1 MTRIID
7 NSKEKL
13 ASALIN
19 EFHDKDEVA
28 IASAYFNVHGYREIR
43 EGIID
48 KPLKL
53 LLGREPTESIK
64 WEQEILKE
72 LEEQEDDPV
81 YFKLLKDAIDYF
93 TDARRE
99 IRRPQGAFFHGKAYI
114 AAHQNLQEVRHGVG
128 AVGSSNFTYGGLVS
142 NQELNMLNTD
152 REAVQELAD
161 WFNNKWMN
169 ADDYKDEFIR
179 YLSNYVT
186 THSPY
191 EVIAKALYETY
202 KSNLEAEPNETLKSL
217 YPHQILSYRDAS
229 RKLEEHN
236 GVIIADATGLGKTRT
251 AISLALEAI
260 RNEKKV
266 LLIAPKSILET
277 TWMDEMKKTI
287 GTMIPSVSTEKISS
301 DPGILEGEHPE
312 ANFIIIDEAH
322 YFRKPDTNR
331 YQALRDHVLKTEAQL
346 VLATATPVNNSLMDL
361 YHLMALYLKED
372 AIQDITGQTLKDYFT
387 VNQRRWLNKE
397 PINMEQVLQR
407 FIVRHSRELA
417 KALDTKNIIQFP
429 DRVLDDDPRNRYEAD
444 LPYQR
449 IEDLLDHMR
458 FKVYDLSIDL
468 IGGQPRAPG
477 GALISK
483 AVEQQQK
490 EGLKILIKVLI
501 KINFFKRLESSV
513 AAFQDSLTRLKKYLE
528 VASRYAD
535 EHKVF
540 TPPFLRTDLLF
551 LASDGDEDEE
561 LPTPDALF
569 SKPKYKGYLDKL
581 KLTSEQVREFK
592 SSCRRDITLINQIL
606 SLVPSKDIKYRGF
619 LSRLKDLT
627 KDLKRVHGNGVI
639 IFSQYST
646 TAEYLYRRFCDEKLG
661 IEVMMTTGSDC
672 CYGDGSRGEKPDII
686 KHFRSSGG
694 ILVST
699 DVLSAGQNLQNAQ
712 YVVNYDFPW
721 NPVVLI
727 QRIGRIDRMGSRHEF
742 VYVVNV
748 LPVNGDPEDPASL
761 EYFLG
766 LMSKLYLRLEAI
778 KETIGLDATT
788 LGEEVESKDFGI
800 QQAIARND
808 PTALYALERDLEQF
822 TMNPMDTLA
831 SILKDRGLEWIS
843 SLPTGIGA
851 YKHGEEPSLFI
862 LFTDGEEFYWRLK
875 RFRSGELVTS
885 PTEIINLILEGENRN
900 NGEPINYDSLI
911 DRMRAMKQELAAEVD
926 AVRIRR
932 RTLEGTAQRPTRA
945 IKEIYDELAR
955 HDPDGERLALLF
967 RRNSSRQTLVRALLK
982 AREDGFLVEKA
993 KELLYKATPETRA
1006 VKEAEDKEIKL
1017 KRVCWCWIHPA
1028 Y

>member
-13 ASALIN
+13 VSALID
-19 EFHDKDEVA
+19 EFHDKDELA
-28 IASAYFNVHGYREIR
+28 IASAYFNIQGYREIR
-43 EGIID
+43 EGITD

-64 WEQEILKE
+64 WEEEILKE
-72 LEEQEDDPV
+72 LEEQEDDPA
-81 YFKLLKDAIDYF
+81 YFTFLKDAIEYF
-93 TDARRE
+93 KDPQRE
-99 IRRPQGAFFHGKAYI
+99 VRKPQGAFFHGKAYI
-114 AAHQNLQEVRHGVG
+114 GANPSLREVRHGVG

-161 WFNNKWMN
+161 WFNDKWN
-169 ADDYKDEFIR
+169 TSDDYKDKFIE

-229 RKLEEHN
+229 RKLEEHR

-251 AISLALEAI
+251 ALSLALEAI

-277 TWMDEMKKTI
+277 TWIDEMKKTI
-287 GTMIPSVSTEKISS
+287 GTMIPSVTTEKISS
-301 DPGILEGEHPE
+301 DPAILEREHPE
-312 ANFIIIDEAH
+312 ADYIIIDEAH
-322 YFRKPDTNR
+322 YFRRPDTNR
-331 YQALRDHVLKTEAQL
+331 YEALRDHILKTEAQL

-372 AIQDITGQTLKDYFT
+372 AIQDITGLTLKDYFT

-397 PINMEQVLQR
+397 PIDMEQVLQR

-417 KALDTKNIIQFP
+417 KALDTKNIIRFP
-429 DRVLDDDPRNRYEAD
+429 DRVLDDDPRDRYEAEV
-444 LPYQR
+444 PYER
-449 IEDLLDHMR
+449 IEDMLDHMR
-458 FKVYDLSIDL
+458 FKAYDLSIDL
-468 IGGQPRAPG
+468 LGGQPKAPG
-477 GALISK
+477 GALISR
-483 AVEQQQK
+483 AAAHIQK
-490 EGLKILIKVLI
+490 ESLKALIKVLI
-501 KINFFKRLESSV
+501 KINFFKRLESSL
-513 AAFQDSLTRLKKYLE
+513 AAFQDSLTRLRRYME

-535 EHKVF
+535 EHGVF

-551 LASDGDEDEE
+551 LATEGDEDEE
-561 LPTPDALF
+561 LPPPETLF
-569 SKPKYKGYLDKL
+569 SKPKYMQHLDKL
-581 KLTSEQVREFK
+581 RLTPDQVREFK
-592 SSCRRDITLINQIL
+592 SNCRRDITLIDQIL
-606 SLVPSKDIKYRGF
+606 SLVPPRDIKYQGF
-619 LSRLKDLT
+619 VSRLKDLIQDF
-627 KDLKRVHGNGVI
+627 KQVHGNGVI
-639 IFSQYST
+639 IFTQYTT
-646 TAEYLYRRFCDEKLG
+646 TAEHLYGRLCEERLG
-661 IEVMMTTGSDC
+661 VDVLMTSGSTC
-672 CYGDGSRGEKPDII
+672 RYGDGSRGDKPDII
-686 KHFRSSGG
+686 KLFQERGG

-727 QRIGRIDRMGSRHEF
+727 QRIGRVDRMGSRHRY
-742 VYVVNV
+742 VYVINV
-748 LPVNGDPEDPASL
+748 LPVNGDPGDPSSI

-766 LMSKLYLRLEAI
+766 LIGKLYLRLEAI

-800 QQAIARND
+800 QQALARND
-808 PTALYALERDLEQF
+808 PEALYALERDLEQF
-822 TMNPMDTLA
+822 TMSPMDTLA
-831 SILKDRGLEWIS
+831 SMLKDRGIEWIS
-843 SLPTGIGA
+843 GLPSGIGA
-851 YKHGEEPSLFI
+851 YKQGEEPGLFI
-862 LFTDGEEFYWRLK
+862 LFTDGEDFYWRLK
-875 RFRSGELVTS
+875 RFRTEELVTS
-885 PTEIINLILEGENRN
+885 PTEIINVVLEGENRN
-900 NGEPINYDSLI
+900 KGESINYDSLI
-911 DRMRAMKQELAAEVD
+911 DRMRTMKQELATEVD
-926 AVRIRR
+926 AAKIRR
-932 RTLEGTAQRPTRA
+932 RTLEGTAQRPSRV
-945 IKEIYDELAR
+945 IKEIFDELAQ

-967 RRNSSRQTLVRALLK
+967 RRNSSKQTLVRALAK
-982 AREDGFLVEKA
+982 AREEGTLVERA
-993 KELLYKATPETRA
+993 RELLFRPTPQTE
-1006 VKEAEDKEIKL
+1006 VEVEDDQKEAKL
-1017 KRVCWCWIHPA
+1017 KRVCWCWLHPS